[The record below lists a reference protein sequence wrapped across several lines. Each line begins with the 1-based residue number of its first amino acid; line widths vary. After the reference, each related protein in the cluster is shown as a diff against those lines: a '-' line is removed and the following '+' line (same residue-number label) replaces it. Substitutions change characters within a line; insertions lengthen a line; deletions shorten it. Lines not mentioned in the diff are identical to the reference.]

1 MSEPDLPWINARGSP
16 GAPRELLA
24 ARAFR
29 ELQELLYSQVAHEV
43 RRPTGDKLAVIDI
56 AVKGGADQ
64 WVALMLVHEEMQ
76 CSNSKQLW
84 GSVHVQR
91 QVLEKNGWDVRY
103 LYVRDLERL
112 ERSVRPLFIA
122 DLLRSVGV
130 RIRRKPAAGPGQA
143 AGAEQGA
150 GAGAGE
156 EGPTP
161 AVGKA
166 PRARAGPRSRS

>member
-1 MSEPDLPWINARGSP
+1 MRADEYGLWD
-16 GAPRELLA
+16 A
-24 ARAFR
+24 A
-29 ELQELLYSQVAHEV
+29 
-43 RRPTGDKLAVIDI
+43 
-56 AVKGGADQ
+56 Q
-64 WVALMLVHEEMQ
+64 W
-76 CSNSKQLW
+76 
-84 GSVHVQR
+84 GR
-91 QVLEKNGWDVRY
+91 DRY

-156 EGPTP
+156 EGPAP